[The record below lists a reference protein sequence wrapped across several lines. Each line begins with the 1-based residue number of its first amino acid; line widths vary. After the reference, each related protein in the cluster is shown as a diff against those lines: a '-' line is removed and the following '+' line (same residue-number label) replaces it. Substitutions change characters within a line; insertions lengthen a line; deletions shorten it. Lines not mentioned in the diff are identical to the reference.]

1 MINGQANLEKFW
13 EHFSVNTDD
22 EKQGLFQ
29 DLYIVPA
36 KFGTVYLRVHEGNY
50 LATVVKT
57 V

>member
-1 MINGQANLEKFW
+1 M
-13 EHFSVNTDD
+13 NTDD